1 MLRLSPL
8 IPFNIFNY
16 LMGTTAIKALD
27 YNFGHLGMVMFLFIH
42 FLLRYQGQLSM
53 FL

>member
-8 IPFNIFNY
+8 IPFNLFNY

-27 YNFGHLGMVMFLFIH
+27 YNFGHFGMVKFLFIY
-42 FLLRYQGQLSM
+42 FLYRYQGQLFM